1 MLYRIKRFLRKIGKI
16 IGWLPILWKDEDWDY
31 EYILD
36 ILRHKVDTMG
46 VYIRDSGIA
55 LNDINTYY
63 ETRDF
68 IQAIDNYINSNDLF
82 ENIYREYYQN
92 LPERMTFKIENNRF
106 VSLIDGIPDEEH
118 ELCGLKKDY
127 YTHMIEFEQ
136 ECWDTIW
143 NIIKKNGLKW
153 WN

>member
-82 ENIYREYYQN
+82 ENIYGEYYQN
-92 LPERMTFKIENNRF
+92 LPERMTFKSF
-106 VSLIDGIPDEEH
+106 
-118 ELCGLKKDY
+118 KKDY
-127 YTHMIEFEQ
+127 YAHMIEFEQ
-136 ECWDTIW
+136 ECWETIW
-143 NIIKKNGLKW
+143 DIIKKNGLKW